1 MFTVAGYDS
10 GAIITSLLS
19 AFAIA
24 VLNEIYGRSIPLC
37 SWVDC
42 FGYLFLG
49 CSVISVSFIICIMTL
64 TGLHFCVGLDF
75 VTLLVV
81 IQLSKHHHHHG
92 RISII
97 LNDFENHRTES
108 EYEDNLISK
117 VFIFQLV
124 NSFAAL
130 TYVSF
135 IKYFLN
141 IPCVKNNCIGDSVY
155 IYTYI
160 YL

>member
-1 MFTVAGYDS
+1 
-10 GAIITSLLS
+10 
-19 AFAIA
+19 
-24 VLNEIYGRSIPLC
+24 LNEIY
-37 SWVDC
+37 
-42 FGYLFLG
+42 
-49 CSVISVSFIICIMTL
+49 
-64 TGLHFCVGLDF
+64 
-75 VTLLVV
+75 
-81 IQLSKHHHHHG
+81 G

-141 IPCVKNNCIGDSVY
+141 IPCVKNNCIGDSATSLSTIFIVRLVASAIINVFVRQVHMKYAYMFVY

-160 YL
+160 YIYIYIIFIVRLVASAIINVVVRQV